1 MANLQLVYKEICQ
14 VSFQAINN
22 FLLNQNNV
30 DFQNNILDLQSNDLT
45 NLKFSDNSL
54 SNLSKSPT
62 STIIESAVW
71 VLIPRRQLICFTFSS
86 SLSADASSSILSSN
100 KKFPHHKNHYSIS
113 HKQAHS
119 LSPKLP

>member
-30 DFQNNILDLQSNDLT
+30 DFQNNVLDLQSNDLT

-54 SNLSKSPT
+54 SNLSKDSVALVHQIIVVDKFRLDEQI
-62 STIIESAVW
+62 STLPKE
-71 VLIPRRQLICFTFSS
+71 
-86 SLSADASSSILSSN
+86 ILSQIDSQIDYVL
-100 KKFPHHKNHYSIS
+100 K
-113 HKQAHS
+113 
-119 LSPKLP
+119 